1 MFPMST
7 LAIPVDAPFEGPTL
21 RLLPKT
27 GSRRRRRGH
36 LELTS
41 QPKREPTLDRAD
53 IDRGGRPRSI
63 LLAGGEASD
72 REAVLCDLRRTMPGG
87 TSFTQA
93 RALWEMLA
101 RAAESSMVV
110 LSGGLDDV
118 SAESLMQMLAHS
130 NPTLPVVSVDPN
142 ACAL

>member
-7 LAIPVDAPFEGPTL
+7 LAIQMDAPFAGPTL

-36 LELTS
+36 LELAA
-41 QPKREPTLDRAD
+41 QAKREPSPDRA
-53 IDRGGRPRSI
+53 GAGTPRSI
-63 LLAGGEASD
+63 LLAGGEASH
-72 REAVLCDLRRTMPGG
+72 REAVLRDLRRTMPGG

-93 RALWEMLA
+93 KALWEMLA

-110 LSGGLDDV
+110 LGGELDDV
-118 SAESLMQMLAHS
+118 SAESLMQMLAHR
-130 NPTLPVVSVDPN
+130 NPTLPVVSVDPS
-142 ACAL
+142 ARAI